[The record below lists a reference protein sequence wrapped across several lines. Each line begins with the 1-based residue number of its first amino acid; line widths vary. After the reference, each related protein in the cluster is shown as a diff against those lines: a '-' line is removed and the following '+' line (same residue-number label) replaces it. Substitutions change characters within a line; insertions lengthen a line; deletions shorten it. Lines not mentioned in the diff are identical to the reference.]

1 MLEGAGALALELK
14 PFYAPSHVPY
24 VLRET
29 DSDRSSCVCG
39 VRRAVWLLF
48 AWQSAA
54 FIVNRAECRVSNLDG
69 LCRSALVW
77 VVAERQRV
85 IILP

>member
-1 MLEGAGALALELK
+1 MLEGARALALKLK
-14 PFYAPSHVPY
+14 PFYAPLHVPY
-24 VLRET
+24 VLREK

-54 FIVNRAECRVSNLDG
+54 FIVNRAECRVSNLD
-69 LCRSALVW
+69 V
-77 VVAERQRV
+77 
-85 IILP
+85 